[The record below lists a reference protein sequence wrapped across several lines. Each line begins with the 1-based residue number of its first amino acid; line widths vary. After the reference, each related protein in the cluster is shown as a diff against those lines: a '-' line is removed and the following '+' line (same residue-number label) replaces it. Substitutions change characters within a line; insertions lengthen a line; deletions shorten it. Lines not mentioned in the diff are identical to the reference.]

1 MKAHISD
8 MKLLDPALVCI
19 VLLSPIFIHISI
31 SVCMSYGGLRG
42 ESRAPWRCLGDPLV
56 TF

>member
-31 SVCMSYGGLRG
+31 SVCMSYGGCG
-42 ESRAPWRCLGDPLV
+42 VRAEPPGGV
-56 TF
+56 